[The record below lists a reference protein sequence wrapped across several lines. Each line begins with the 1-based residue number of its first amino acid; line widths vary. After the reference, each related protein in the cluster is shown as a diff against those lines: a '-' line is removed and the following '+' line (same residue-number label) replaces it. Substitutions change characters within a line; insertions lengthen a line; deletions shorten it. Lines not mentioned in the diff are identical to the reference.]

1 MKKILFVCHGNI
13 CRSTTAQWVF
23 EDLVGKASLENRY
36 EIDSAALTGE
46 EIGNPIYPPMARVL
60 DAHHIPYGDH
70 RARRM
75 TLSDAKHFDHIYYMD
90 GENRWHLE
98 RLLSGCSELLS
109 KCEPLSKNKEI
120 SDPWYTRNFEKAY
133 AQILAAC
140 KERLEEIEHE

>member
-23 EDLVGKASLENRY
+23 EDLVRKASLQNSY

-60 DAHHIPYGDH
+60 DAHHIFYGDH

-90 GENRWHLE
+90 DENRWHLE
-98 RLLSGCSELLS
+98 RLLSGHSELLS
-109 KCEPLSKNKEI
+109 KCEPLSKHKEI

-133 AQILAAC
+133 AQILEAC